1 MLNRRLVRV
10 LGLLLFLSGCGT
22 FKYNRAWSRF
32 EAAPQS
38 AGFEGRWKGEWKSD
52 WNGHSGKLR
61 CMVSLEEENR
71 YLAWFHSTYGIFSF
85 RHKVIFTLTEES
97 DDQLQFEGEEDL
109 GKMVGGVYR
118 YRGTVSGDAFG
129 ATYAADNGD
138 HGVFDMTRVDVR
150 DVESTATAVRSF

>member
-10 LGLLLFLSGCGT
+10 LGVLLFLTGCGT

-32 EAAPQS
+32 EAVPES
-38 AGFEGRWKGEWKSD
+38 SHFEGRWKGEWESA

-61 CMVSLEEENR
+61 CMVSFEEENR
-71 YLAWFHSTYGIFSF
+71 YLAWFHSTYGVFSF
-85 RHKVIFTLTEES
+85 RHEVIFTLTEES
-97 DDQLQFEGEEDL
+97 DCQLQFEGEEDL
-109 GKMVGGVYR
+109 GKMFGGVYR
-118 YRGTVSGDAFG
+118 YRGTVSGDAFR

-150 DVESTATAVRSF
+150 EVESSVRAVLRF